1 MDTVD
6 IFELFVNILYLS
18 SILLLVYYNNFSK
31 SVIMSLTKLY
41 VGGGIFL
48 ADLGS
53 AIRFMRKNQKLSL
66 KDVAEKTELTIS
78 HLSQIERNLAS
89 PSLITLEKIA
99 SALGYPISS
108 FFVNPQFT
116 STHIPA
122 EAQRTIQINPGMT
135 LRFLINNVGQ
145 RNQLGAYI
153 AEVADLSEEIIIHHG
168 TKLIYVLEGE
178 MHFNVAQK
186 EFYLTE
192 GDSLFFNGNV
202 PHWISR
208 KSKSKLKL
216 FVATT
221 PPEIF

>member
-1 MDTVD
+1 M
-6 IFELFVNILYLS
+6 
-18 SILLLVYYNNFSK
+18 
-31 SVIMSLTKLY
+31 
-41 VGGGIFL
+41 

-53 AIRFMRKNQKLSL
+53 AIRLMRKNQKLSL

-99 SALGYPISS
+99 SALGYPISC

-122 EAQRTIQINPGMT
+122 EAQRTIQLNTGTT
-135 LRFLINNVGQ
+135 LRFLINNGGQ

-153 AEVADLSEEIIIHHG
+153 AEITELADEIIVHHG
-168 TKLIYVLEGE
+168 AKLIYVLEGE

-186 EFYLTE
+186 EFNLAQ
-192 GDSLFFNGNV
+192 GDSLFFNGNI
-202 PHWISR
+202 PHWISY
-208 KSKSKLKL
+208 KSKGMLKL

>member
-1 MDTVD
+1 M
-6 IFELFVNILYLS
+6 
-18 SILLLVYYNNFSK
+18 
-31 SVIMSLTKLY
+31 
-41 VGGGIFL
+41 

-122 EAQRTIQINPGMT
+122 ETQRTIQINPGTT

-153 AEVADLSEEIIIHHG
+153 AEITDPTGEIMIHHG
-168 TKLIYVLEGE
+168 AKLIYILEGE

-186 EFYLTE
+186 DFHLTE
-192 GDSLFFNGNV
+192 GDSLLFNGNV

-208 KSKSKLKL
+208 KSKSRLKL

>member
-1 MDTVD
+1 M
-6 IFELFVNILYLS
+6 
-18 SILLLVYYNNFSK
+18 
-31 SVIMSLTKLY
+31 
-41 VGGGIFL
+41 

-53 AIRFMRKNQKLSL
+53 AIRLMRKNQKLSL

-89 PSLITLEKIA
+89 PSLVTLEKIA
-99 SALGYPISS
+99 LALGYPISS

-122 EAQRTIQINPGMT
+122 EAQRTIQLGPGTT

-153 AEVADLSEEIIIHHG
+153 AEIIDLSEGTTIHDG
-168 TKLIYVLEGE
+168 AKLIYCLEGE

-186 EFYLTE
+186 EFFLSQ
-192 GDSLFFNGNV
+192 GDSLLFNGNI
-202 PHWISR
+202 PHWISS
-208 KSKSKLKL
+208 KSKSNLKL